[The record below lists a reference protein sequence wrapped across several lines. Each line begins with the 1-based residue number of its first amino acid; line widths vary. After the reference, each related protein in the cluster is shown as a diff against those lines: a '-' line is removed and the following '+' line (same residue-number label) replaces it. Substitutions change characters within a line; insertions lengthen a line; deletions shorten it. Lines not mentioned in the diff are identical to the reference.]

1 MNTLTTTIASLSL
14 AGLALLLSACSS
26 SPLDD
31 ANYRAWREH
40 DPASWRITQAGSLH
54 EGQTLRSRLV
64 EAKDTT
70 PDSSFD
76 LTASGPEAYV
86 RIALERN
93 PSIRAAERRIERLGA
108 RVPQVTSLDDPMLQV
123 APIGEM
129 AETAAGQVGLM
140 SGLSQKLPF
149 PGKLDTR
156 GRIAE
161 QDVAMAAAEL
171 QQTRLQVAADTRRAY
186 WSYYFATQAIATTRH
201 SRELLSQFHQI
212 AQTEY
217 KAGTR
222 SQTDVLRASVE
233 LSNLD
238 NELVVLTQRQATA
251 RGMLNQLMDRPVDAE
266 LPQPGVI
273 ELERVTT
280 QLDTLLAH
288 AAQQNPTLR
297 KIHER
302 IEQSRQQRKLARLN
316 RWPDLTVSATYN
328 VVDDEGLSMAA
339 NGDDQW
345 WFGLGVNLPIWTE
358 KYDAAEREATAGLFE
373 GIADLTAQQN
383 RIAFAVQD
391 AYLKVEAQQQL
402 VELFQST
409 ILPQARQTVEASS
422 SGYRAGSVDF
432 LTLVDN
438 WRKLLNFELMNHRA
452 LAEMEQAVADLE
464 LAIGGDVPRAQN
476 APSSVNPNKPNTEQ
490 PDPAEAVEE
499 IPQ

>member
-1 MNTLTTTIASLSL
+1 MTTINTHLLL
-14 AGLALLLSACSS
+14 AGVALLLGACSS

-31 ANYRAWREH
+31 ATYRTWPMP
-40 DPASWRITQAGSLH
+40 DS
-54 EGQTLRSRLV
+54 QTLPSRSA
-64 EAKDTT
+64 EAADGPAGT
-70 PDSSFD
+70 SLD
-76 LTASGPEAYV
+76 LTEAGPEDYV
-86 RIALERN
+86 RIALQRN
-93 PSIRAAERRIERLGA
+93 PAIRAAAQRIERLRA

-123 APIGEM
+123 DPVGQM

-161 QDVAMAAAEL
+161 QDAAMAMAEL
-171 QQTRLQVAADTRRAY
+171 QQTRLQVAAETRRAY
-186 WSYYFATQAIATTRH
+186 WSYYLATRAIETTRR

-238 NELVVLTQRQATA
+238 NELVVLAQRQATT
-251 RGMLNQLMDRPVDAE
+251 RGMLNQLMDRPVNAT
-266 LPQPGVI
+266 LPEPVAATSETEPQRI
-273 ELERVTT
+273 TS
-280 QLDTLLAH
+280 QLDALLAQ
-288 AAQQNPTLR
+288 AAGQNPTLR
-297 KIHER
+297 RIHER
-302 IEQSRQQRKLARLN
+302 IEQSRQQRRLARLN

-328 VVDDEGLSMAA
+328 MVDDEGLSMAA

-345 WFGLGVNLPIWTE
+345 WLGFGINLPIWTE

-373 GIADLTAQQN
+373 GIADLTTQQN

-402 VELFQST
+402 VELFQGT
-409 ILPQARQTVEASS
+409 ILPQARQTVEAAG

-452 LAEMEQAVADLE
+452 LTEMQQAVADLE
-464 LAIGGDVPRAQN
+464 LAIGGDLPRETKEP
-476 APSSVNPNKPNTEQ
+476 AP
-490 PDPAEAVEE
+490 
-499 IPQ
+499 